1 MTLPHDHR
9 VRAVGDCVRGER
21 VLDVGA
27 GRCLLEPFVRGIY
40 IGIDATA
47 EILGPA
53 PLRAVALAGAL
64 PFAESS
70 FDSVVCVS
78 VMQYVLD
85 VEGTLLEFERLLRP
99 GGQIV
104 LLVPNQAYLK
114 HRLNLLRG
122 RLAWASPLDTWRSGT
137 IRQFTLRDLAPML
150 QRIHLDIRDVRCSG
164 RFRRLRSR
172 RPQLLGADLL
182 FDLEYRP

>member
-1 MTLPHDHR
+1 M
-9 VRAVGDCVRGER
+9 
-21 VLDVGA
+21 LDVGA
-27 GRCLLEPFVRGIY
+27 GLCLLAPLVRGTY
-40 IGIDATA
+40 VAIDLTA
-47 EILGPA
+47 EMLGA
-53 PLRAVALAGAL
+53 TPLRAVALAGAL
-64 PFAESS
+64 PFAEAS

-85 VEGTLLEFERLLRP
+85 VEGALLEFERLLRP

-104 LLVPNQAYLK
+104 LLVPNHAYLK
-114 HRLNLLRG
+114 HRMNLLRG

-150 QRIHLDIRDVRCSG
+150 QRIHLDVRNVGCSG
-164 RFRRLRSR
+164 RFRHFRSR

-182 FDLEYRP
+182 LDLEYRP